1 MLTSYRF
8 FKNIHLNKYK
18 NSISEKEI
26 VLLYV
31 VLIQNNTQ
39 QYSTLMKKV
48 LYHPNQTQRLAHS
61 TLHWPRHNALEQ
73 GSRKLYKRIPLQHR
87 DLENNQRVPMW
98 MRVNKEEKRGWQTY
112 RLLLFSLVY
121 CDPSKKV
128 DHFILKLFL
137 ETISA
142 RHQI

>member
-1 MLTSYRF
+1 MLTLYRF

-48 LYHPNQTQRLAHS
+48 LTILITTVSAFHLAL
-61 TLHWPRHNALEQ
+61 TLGTTP
-73 GSRKLYKRIPLQHR
+73 
-87 DLENNQRVPMW
+87 
-98 MRVNKEEKRGWQTY
+98 
-112 RLLLFSLVY
+112 
-121 CDPSKKV
+121 
-128 DHFILKLFL
+128 
-137 ETISA
+137 
-142 RHQI
+142 